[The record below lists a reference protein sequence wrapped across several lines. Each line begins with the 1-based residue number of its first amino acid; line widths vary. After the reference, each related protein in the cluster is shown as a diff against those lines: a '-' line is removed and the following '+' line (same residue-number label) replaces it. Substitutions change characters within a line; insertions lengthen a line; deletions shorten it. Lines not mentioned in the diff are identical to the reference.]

1 MKQSIVDAIIRN
13 AEIKSGI
20 AARDKDIC
28 ARRSAVTLRIRD
40 YFLKQSGLTIS
51 EILALKHDAEL
62 IDNQLKMF
70 GTVHAQ
76 VTSDYF
82 YVNVCGHSHNL
93 RIDGLHYGGRYDEA
107 RSLFADSGADVEH
120 YIVPAWPVMG
130 EGLVYPYESARDEL
144 MAIDADAKAL
154 RKDYD
159 NLHTTLKAQLKP
171 FRNVAALLKAWPEA
185 AELIP
190 ATEKPQSTEL
200 ALDVSTLN
208 ALCGVPSDDAL

>member
-1 MKQSIVDAIIRN
+1 MKQSIVDAILRN

-20 AARDKDIC
+20 VERDKAIC
-28 ARRSAVTLRIRD
+28 ARRSAVAVRIRD
-40 YFLKQSGLTIS
+40 YFLKQSGLSIE
-51 EILALKHDAEL
+51 EILTLKCEADSINTL
-62 IDNQLKMF
+62 LKAF
-70 GTVHAQ
+70 GYVDAQ

-82 YVNVCGHSHNL
+82 YVNVCGHSQSL
-93 RIDGLHYGGRYDEA
+93 RLDGLRYGNKYDNA

-120 YIVPAWPVMG
+120 SIVPAWPVDDS
-130 EGLVYPYESARDEL
+130 LVYPYESARDEL

-159 NLHTTLKAQLKP
+159 NLRATLTAQLKP

-190 ATEKPQSTEL
+190 VTEKPKSTEL
-200 ALDVSTLN
+200 ALDVATLN
-208 ALCGVPSDDAL
+208 ALCGVPSDGNK

>member
-1 MKQSIVDAIIRN
+1 MKQSIVDAILRN

-20 AARDKDIC
+20 VERDKAIC
-28 ARRSAVTLRIRD
+28 ARRSAVAVRIRD
-40 YFLKQSGLTIS
+40 YFLKQSGLSIE
-51 EILALKHDAEL
+51 EILALKRDA
-62 IDNQLKMF
+62 DRVDDKLKMF

-82 YVNVCGHSHNL
+82 YVNVCGHSQSL
-93 RIDGLHYGGRYDEA
+93 RLDGLRYGNKYDNA

-120 YIVPAWPVMG
+120 YIVPAWPVG

-154 RKDYD
+154 LKDYD
-159 NLHTTLKAQLKP
+159 NLHATLKAQLKP

-190 ATEKPQSTEL
+190 ATEKQQSTEI

-208 ALCGVPSDDAL
+208 ALCGVPSGK

>member
-1 MKQSIVDAIIRN
+1 MKQSIVDAILRN

-20 AARDKDIC
+20 VERDKAIC
-28 ARRSAVTLRIRD
+28 ARRSAVAVRIRD
-40 YFLKQSGLTIS
+40 YFLKQSGLSIE
-51 EILALKHDAEL
+51 EILALKREADSINTL
-62 IDNQLKMF
+62 LKAF

-93 RIDGLHYGGRYDEA
+93 RIDGIHYGSRYDEA
-107 RSLFADSGADVEH
+107 RTLFADSGADVEH
-120 YIVPAWPVMG
+120 SIAPAWPVG

-190 ATEKPQSTEL
+190 AKEKPQSTEI

-208 ALCGVPSDDAL
+208 ALCGVPSDGNK

>member
-20 AARDKDIC
+20 VERDKAIC
-28 ARRSAVTLRIRD
+28 ARRSAVAVRIRD
-40 YFLKQSGLTIS
+40 YFLKQSGLSIE
-51 EILALKHDAEL
+51 EILTLKREADSINTL
-62 IDNQLKMF
+62 LKAF
-70 GTVHAQ
+70 GYVNAQ

-82 YVNVCGHSHNL
+82 YVNVCGHSQSL
-93 RIDGLHYGGRYDEA
+93 RLDGMRYG
-107 RSLFADSGADVEH
+107 RSGDDTRPLFADSGADIEH
-120 YIVPAWPVMG
+120 CIVPAWPVG

-144 MAIDADAKAL
+144 MTIDADAKAL

-159 NLHTTLKAQLKP
+159 NLHATLKAQLKP
-171 FRNVAALLKAWPEA
+171 FRTVAALLKAWPEA

-190 ATEKPQSTEL
+190 ATEKPKSTEL

-208 ALCGVPSDDAL
+208 ALCGVPSDDNK

>member
-1 MKQSIVDAIIRN
+1 MKQSIVDAILRN

-20 AARDKDIC
+20 VERDKAIC
-28 ARRSAVTLRIRD
+28 ARRSAVAVRIRD
-40 YFLKQSGLTIS
+40 YFLKQSGLTIGD
-51 EILALKHDAEL
+51 ILALKREADSINTL
-62 IDNQLKMF
+62 LKAF

-93 RIDGLHYGGRYDEA
+93 RIDGLHYGNRYDDA

-120 YIVPAWPVMG
+120 SIVPAWPVG
-130 EGLVYPYESARDEL
+130 ETPVYPYESARDEL

-159 NLHTTLKAQLKP
+159 NLHATLKAQLKP

-190 ATEKPQSTEL
+190 AKEKPQSTEI

-208 ALCGVPSDDAL
+208 ALCGVPSGK

>member
-1 MKQSIVDAIIRN
+1 MKQSIIDAILRN
-13 AEIKSGI
+13 AEHKSGI
-20 AARDKDIC
+20 VERDKAIC
-28 ARRSAVTLRIRD
+28 ARRSAVAVRIRD
-40 YFLKQSGLTIS
+40 YFLKQSGLSIE
-51 EILALKHDAEL
+51 EILALKRDADH
-62 IDNQLKMF
+62 INGKLKAF

-93 RIDGLHYGGRYDEA
+93 RIDGLHYGRRDDEA

-120 YIVPAWPVMG
+120 SITPAWPVG
-130 EGLVYPYESARDEL
+130 DSLAYPYESARDEL

-159 NLHTTLKAQLKP
+159 NLHATLKAQLKP

-190 ATEKPQSTEL
+190 AKEKPQSTEL

-208 ALCGVPSDDAL
+208 ALCGVPSGK